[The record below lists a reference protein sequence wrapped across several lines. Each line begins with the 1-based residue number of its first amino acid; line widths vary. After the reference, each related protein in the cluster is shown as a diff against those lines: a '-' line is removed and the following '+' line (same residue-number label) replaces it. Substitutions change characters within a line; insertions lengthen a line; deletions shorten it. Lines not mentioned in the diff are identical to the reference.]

1 MHFAHCNGKQSIIYF
16 IVIIIYNQQHQIL
29 IVYKL
34 ILDMHWTQNLSFIME
49 FIGLVVNVIEKLH

>member
-1 MHFAHCNGKQSIIYF
+1 M
-16 IVIIIYNQQHQIL
+16 VIMIYNQQHQIL

-34 ILDMHWTQNLSFIME
+34 ILDKHWTQDLSFIIE